1 MAAKKKPGR
10 KLLVFD
16 FETTGLTLHP
26 SAPLRKQPHAI
37 EFAGAIYDCGTG
49 SLVREYVTLINPG
62 DDVEVSDEIT
72 KITGISHAQ
81 AHAPGV
87 PTFDEVCNEI
97 ADCFRESDI
106 SVAHNHPFDSSIL
119 QFQLER
125 MQFSGEFPW
134 CKIQVCTVEWFKPL
148 YGRRAKLTEIYER
161 VMGEKLA
168 QTHRAL
174 DDVQALA
181 AVAMKEKVWI

>member
-1 MAAKKKPGR
+1 MATKKKPGK

-26 SAPLRKQPHAI
+26 AAPLHKQPHAI
-37 EFAGAIYDCGTG
+37 EFAGAIFDTSTG
-49 SLVREYVTLINPG
+49 KMVREYSTLINPG
-62 DDVEVSDEIT
+62 VEVSEEIT
-72 KITGISHAQ
+72 KITGITHAQ

-87 PTFDEVCNEI
+87 PSFREVQEEL
-97 ADCFRESDI
+97 ARCFFESDI
-106 SVAHNHPFDSSIL
+106 SVAHNHPFDKSIL
-119 QFQLER
+119 TFELLR
-125 MQFSGEFPW
+125 ASTDPGTFPW
-134 CKIQVCTVEWFKPL
+134 CATQVCTVEWFKPL

-161 VMGEKLA
+161 VMGEKLL